1 MEEEPDELQDA
12 VSARAARQ
20 QTAEY
25 SDDFE
30 SDEDGMLN
38 STVEELP
45 ESKLDFENTKKSAAF
60 ESSLSDEDASQKA
73 ALLENEAADDLTLSF
88 HEEKFQQTIILEN
101 ENMWDDRKDSEEE
114 CLESQTQDDDG
125 KNNEKCST
133 AEEVPHDNSESDHC
147 NDLCMPELQKERE
160 VITLNQEKNKP
171 IPKQRVRKIR
181 NVSTSGEKK
190 ALKYCC
196 CYLPENISIPSLDDC
211 YKPSPQPRSLLR
223 KSGPV
228 EDNDLNRSEEKK
240 TSRNELSSFSAPSYL
255 TSLNATPEKKMFA
268 ESPDPEG
275 QWLEGTLP
283 PLSIHFVSHNK
294 RSGDSNLLMP
304 GDAPRVKDQDQRENI
319 SISDLKLEDNTRKSP
334 SVIEKMM
341 TTGYEK
347 TRKLEKSTDD
357 SSERK
362 VQIVEGQ
369 IVTDTIQE
377 VSMDDKSEHVEV
389 KNTSKDFDKKQSETK
404 ETIPQKMKAS
414 SPGRSLYFSHLKK
427 NVKAVLSS
435 TAVSPQYLGTLKV
448 LEDKHL
454 QKYSAETGKADSL
467 RAAVYQ
473 DWLEKKRVFLLEL
486 KRIKKK
492 QAENLRNNTEKKEAV
507 KREEAIASFEAWKA
521 MKEREAKKLNEKRK
535 LEELEKKRVAEQDEE
550 KREAAQKAFEKWKER
565 KVEYLRELSRK
576 EKQSERIRKKKE
588 EELVAEK
595 KRDSMSAVEKWNE
608 KKEECIKQKKVEKIL
623 ERRKQEMQQ
632 VKKEE
637 KDKRAMEEYER
648 WLEKKERK
656 EQLEKKQKKLKV
668 VLVDEAPSPWSPPG
682 KVTYSRN
689 Y

>member
-1 MEEEPDELQDA
+1 MSGQGGGAVRGQSPAEDELQDA
-12 VSARAARQ
+12 VSARAATQ

-45 ESKLDFENTKKSAAF
+45 ESNSDIENTKKSAAF
-60 ESSLSDEDASQKA
+60 ESSLSDKDTSRKT
-73 ALLENEAADDLTLSF
+73 ALLENEAARDLTLSF
-88 HEEKFQQTIILEN
+88 HEEKFQQTVILES
-101 ENMWDDRKDSEEE
+101 ENIWDDRKNSEEE
-114 CLESQTQDDDG
+114 CLESQNQGDDR
-125 KNNEKCST
+125 KNNEECST
-133 AEEVPHDNSESDHC
+133 ADRVPHDNRESNHC

-160 VITLNQEKNKP
+160 VIIQNQEENKP

-181 NVSTSGEKK
+181 NASTS
-190 ALKYCC
+190 AD
-196 CYLPENISIPSLDDC
+196 NISIPSLDDC

-228 EDNDLNRSEEKK
+228 EDNDLNRSEEKI
-240 TSRNELSSFSAPSYL
+240 TSRNELSSFSAPSSPS
-255 TSLNATPEKKMFA
+255 SLNATPEKKMFA

-275 QWLEGTLP
+275 QWLEGTSP
-283 PLSIHFVSHNK
+283 PLSIHFTSRNK
-294 RSGDSNLLMP
+294 SSGDSNLLTC
-304 GDAPRVKDQDQRENI
+304 GDVPPVKDQDQRENI
-319 SISDLKLEDNTRKSP
+319 SISDLKLEDNTRKST

-341 TTGYEK
+341 TTGHEK
-347 TRKLEKSTDD
+347 TRKLVKSTGD

-362 VQIVEGQ
+362 LQTVEGQ
-369 IVTDTIQE
+369 IVTDMIQE

-404 ETIPQKMKAS
+404 ETVPQKMKAS
-414 SPGRSLYFSHLKK
+414 SSGRSLSFSPLKK
-427 NVKAVLSS
+427 HVKVVPSS
-435 TAVSPQYLGTLKV
+435 PAVSPQYLGTLKV
-448 LEDKHL
+448 LEDKRL

-473 DWLEKKRVFLLEL
+473 DWLEKKTVFLLEL

-492 QAENLRNNTEKKEAV
+492 QDENLRNDIEKKEAI

-521 MKEREAKKLNEKRK
+521 MKEREAKKLSEKRK

-588 EELVAEK
+588 EEFVAEK

-637 KDKRAMEEYER
+637 KDKRAVEEYER
-648 WLEKKERK
+648 WLCPCESENVHPEKKGS
-656 EQLEKKQKKLKV
+656 LTSPM
-668 VLVDEAPSPWSPPG
+668 PSLH
-682 KVTYSRN
+682 TLTF
-689 Y
+689 

>member
-1 MEEEPDELQDA
+1 MSGQGGGAVRGQSPAEDELQDA
-12 VSARAARQ
+12 VSARAATQ

-45 ESKLDFENTKKSAAF
+45 ESNSDIENTKKSAAF
-60 ESSLSDEDASQKA
+60 ESSLSDKDTSRKT
-73 ALLENEAADDLTLSF
+73 ALLENEAARDLTLSF
-88 HEEKFQQTIILEN
+88 HEEKFQQTVILES
-101 ENMWDDRKDSEEE
+101 ENIWDDRKNSEEE
-114 CLESQTQDDDG
+114 CLESQNQGDDR
-125 KNNEKCST
+125 KNNEECST
-133 AEEVPHDNSESDHC
+133 ADRVPHDNRESNHC

-160 VITLNQEKNKP
+160 VIIQNQEENKP

-181 NVSTSGEKK
+181 NASTS
-190 ALKYCC
+190 
-196 CYLPENISIPSLDDC
+196 
-211 YKPSPQPRSLLR
+211 
-223 KSGPV
+223 
-228 EDNDLNRSEEKK
+228 
-240 TSRNELSSFSAPSYL
+240 
-255 TSLNATPEKKMFA
+255 
-268 ESPDPEG
+268 
-275 QWLEGTLP
+275 
-283 PLSIHFVSHNK
+283 
-294 RSGDSNLLMP
+294 
-304 GDAPRVKDQDQRENI
+304 DQDQRENI
-319 SISDLKLEDNTRKSP
+319 SISDLKLEDNTRKST

-341 TTGYEK
+341 TTGHEK
-347 TRKLEKSTDD
+347 TRKLVKSTGD

-362 VQIVEGQ
+362 LQTVEGQ
-369 IVTDTIQE
+369 IVTDMIQE

-404 ETIPQKMKAS
+404 ETVPQKMKAS
-414 SPGRSLYFSHLKK
+414 SSGRSLSFSPLKK
-427 NVKAVLSS
+427 HVKVVPSS
-435 TAVSPQYLGTLKV
+435 PAVSPQYLGTLKV
-448 LEDKHL
+448 LEDKRL

-473 DWLEKKRVFLLEL
+473 DWLEKKTVFLLEL

-492 QAENLRNNTEKKEAV
+492 QDENLRNDIEKKEAI

-521 MKEREAKKLNEKRK
+521 MKEREAKKLSEKRK

-588 EELVAEK
+588 EEFVAEK

-637 KDKRAMEEYER
+637 KDKRAVEEYER

-656 EQLEKKQKKLKV
+656 EQLKKKQKKLKA
-668 VLVDEAPSPWSPPG
+668 VLVDEVPSPWSPPG

>member
-12 VSARAARQ
+12 VSARAATQ

-45 ESKLDFENTKKSAAF
+45 ESNSDIENTKKSAAF
-60 ESSLSDEDASQKA
+60 ESSLSDKDTSRKT
-73 ALLENEAADDLTLSF
+73 ALLENEAARDLTLSF
-88 HEEKFQQTIILEN
+88 HEEKFQQTVILES
-101 ENMWDDRKDSEEE
+101 ENIWDDRKNSEEE
-114 CLESQTQDDDG
+114 CLESQNQGDDR
-125 KNNEKCST
+125 KNNEECST
-133 AEEVPHDNSESDHC
+133 ADRVPHDNRESNHC

-160 VITLNQEKNKP
+160 VIIQNQEENKP

-181 NVSTSGEKK
+181 NASTS
-190 ALKYCC
+190 
-196 CYLPENISIPSLDDC
+196 
-211 YKPSPQPRSLLR
+211 
-223 KSGPV
+223 
-228 EDNDLNRSEEKK
+228 
-240 TSRNELSSFSAPSYL
+240 
-255 TSLNATPEKKMFA
+255 
-268 ESPDPEG
+268 
-275 QWLEGTLP
+275 
-283 PLSIHFVSHNK
+283 
-294 RSGDSNLLMP
+294 
-304 GDAPRVKDQDQRENI
+304 DQDQRENI
-319 SISDLKLEDNTRKSP
+319 SISDLKLEDNTRKST

-341 TTGYEK
+341 TTGHEK
-347 TRKLEKSTDD
+347 TRKLVKSTGD

-362 VQIVEGQ
+362 LQTVEGQ
-369 IVTDTIQE
+369 IVTDMIQE

-404 ETIPQKMKAS
+404 ETVPQKMKAS
-414 SPGRSLYFSHLKK
+414 SSGRSLSFSPLKK
-427 NVKAVLSS
+427 HVKVVPSS
-435 TAVSPQYLGTLKV
+435 PAVSPQYLGTLKV
-448 LEDKHL
+448 LEDKRL

-473 DWLEKKRVFLLEL
+473 DWLEKKTVFLLEL

-492 QAENLRNNTEKKEAV
+492 QDENLRNDIEKKEAI

-521 MKEREAKKLNEKRK
+521 MKEREAKKLSEKRK

-588 EELVAEK
+588 EEFVAEK

-637 KDKRAMEEYER
+637 KDKRAVEEYER

-656 EQLEKKQKKLKV
+656 EQLKKKQKKLKA
-668 VLVDEAPSPWSPPG
+668 VLVDEVPSPWSPPG